1 MIESFFMSC
10 SAEIAATRV
19 RASGS
24 IPAVFAAGVHRQGRM
39 LVDDGFADK
48 VQLDPMKAIKSGPGQ
63 LNSFAPGR
71 CRRRFPGRSFGSG
84 SRARQSPFPNQ
95 RKIDVRLQVGSRSC
109 HALLRNKRAS
119 RTRPRTGRL
128 VHSVPRSCR
137 GNGNPAMGSGR
148 LTTQHRFAD
157 TPFGKA
163 SLYAL
168 ARLRTGKL
176 LKLPKPAK
184 LLVKPV
190 RSPAMHIIYGAHSY
204 RKEIAPLN
212 NHFGILIEQSER
224 MIVNFDPPSPSV
236 NGSKLCRPT

>member
-1 MIESFFMSC
+1 
-10 SAEIAATRV
+10 
-19 RASGS
+19 
-24 IPAVFAAGVHRQGRM
+24 M

-119 RTRPRTGRL
+119 RMRPRTGRL

-163 SLYAL
+163 SLYAP
-168 ARLRTGKL
+168 AFAEYQRNMGRGDADTIWRAKDPGEIRVVWPAGRGPRTSISR
-176 LKLPKPAK
+176 
-184 LLVKPV
+184 PV
-190 RSPAMHIIYGAHSY
+190 
-204 RKEIAPLN
+204 
-212 NHFGILIEQSER
+212 
-224 MIVNFDPPSPSV
+224 
-236 NGSKLCRPT
+236 CRRRA